1 MKESNDIIEKSE
13 EVSLTS
19 RLIHPEYFCQF
30 EEEVEARFRW
40 NDSELVRYR
49 TCQEFPCTED
59 DNLPNM
65 FRKKN
70 GQEPTIPKYSAEELE
85 EMDENLKYSLVT
97 KAALSFNDTPE
108 AARDSAKY
116 QDKKISK
123 AKQGA
128 KKSLVYRRNRGM
140 KIGKFIFPEGTVI
153 VSEIKDGHQN
163 MLPQNF
169 VDIGKYRDS
178 SFEEYVNY
186 DD

>member
-1 MKESNDIIEKSE
+1 
-13 EVSLTS
+13 
-19 RLIHPEYFCQF
+19 
-30 EEEVEARFRW
+30 
-40 NDSELVRYR
+40 
-49 TCQEFPCTED
+49 
-59 DNLPNM
+59 M

-70 GQEPTIPKYSAEELE
+70 GNEPTIPEYSSEELE

-116 QDKKISK
+116 QDKRISK
-123 AKQGA
+123 EKQGA

-169 VDIGKYRDS
+169 VDIEKYRDS